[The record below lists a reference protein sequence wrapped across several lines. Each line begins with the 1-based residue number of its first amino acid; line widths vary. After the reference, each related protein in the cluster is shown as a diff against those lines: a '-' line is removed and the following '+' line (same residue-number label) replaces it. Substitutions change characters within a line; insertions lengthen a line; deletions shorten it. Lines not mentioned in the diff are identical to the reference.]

1 MDLLTLF
8 GALFGVTAIVAGFS
22 LEGGHFTS
30 LFQTEAFVI
39 VLGGTF
45 GAVMIQNTWARFY
58 DGVKQLRFAFV
69 KARQV
74 DRKSLAVL
82 LEWGDQAKLN
92 GMLVFES
99 LEVSEAGGFNP
110 FAKRGLELLANG
122 VSTAVLEDALQRE
135 LDAYERNHMAAA
147 RIWQQAGGYA
157 PTFGILGAVLGL
169 IQVTGHMLEPAQLGE
184 GIAIAFVATLYGLA
198 LANLVF
204 LPLYGKIRAQVDSEL
219 RFRRLYL
226 DGLLA
231 ISRKESPHTIE
242 TRLAGDIR
250 ERSAELL
257 G

>member
-1 MDLLTLF
+1 MDLLTVF
-8 GALFGVTAIVAGFS
+8 GALFGAAAIVVGFW
-22 LEGGHFTS
+22 LEGGHFTT
-30 LFQTEAFVI
+30 LFQAEALVI
-39 VLGGTF
+39 VLGGTL

-58 DGVKQLRFAFV
+58 DGVKQLRLAFM

-74 DRKSLAVL
+74 DRKSLSIL

-99 LEVSEAGGFNP
+99 IDVSGINS

-169 IQVTGHMLEPAQLGE
+169 IHVTGHILEPAQLGQ
-184 GIAIAFVATLYGLA
+184 GIAAAFTATLYGLA
-198 LANLVF
+198 VANLVF
-204 LPLYGKIRAQVDSEL
+204 LPLYGKIKAQVDSEL

-257 G
+257 A

>member
-8 GALFGVTAIVAGFS
+8 GALFGGTAVVAGFL
-22 LEGGHFTS
+22 LEGGQFTT
-30 LFQTEAFVI
+30 LFQVEAFV
-39 VLGGTF
+39 VVFGGSL
-45 GAVMIQNTWARFY
+45 GAVMIQNTWARFH
-58 DGVKQLRFAFV
+58 DGIKQLRLAFV
-69 KARQV
+69 KGRQV
-74 DRKSLAVL
+74 DRESLAVL

-92 GMLVFES
+92 GMLAFES
-99 LEVSEAGGFNP
+99 IEVGSINA
-110 FAKRGLELLANG
+110 FARRGLELLANG
-122 VSTAVLEDALQRE
+122 VTTSVLEDALQRE

-169 IQVTGHMLEPAQLGE
+169 IQVTGHMLDPEQLGA
-184 GIAIAFVATLYGLA
+184 GIAVAFVATLYGLA

-219 RFRRLYL
+219 RYRRLYL

-242 TRLAGDIR
+242 TRLAGDVR

>member
-8 GALFGVTAIVAGFS
+8 GALFGVASIVLGFS
-22 LEGGHFTS
+22 LEGGQFAT
-30 LFQTEAFVI
+30 LFQLEAFVI
-39 VLGGTF
+39 VLGGTL
-45 GAVMIQNTWARFY
+45 GAVMIQNTWAKFY
-58 DGVKQLRFAFV
+58 DGAKHLRLAFV

-74 DRKSLAVL
+74 DRESLSVL

-92 GMLVFES
+92 GMLAFES
-99 LEVSEAGGFNP
+99 IEVSGINP

-135 LDAYERNHMAAA
+135 MDAYERNHMAAA

-169 IQVTGHMLEPAQLGE
+169 IQVTGHILDPSQLGQ
-184 GIAIAFVATLYGLA
+184 GIAVAFVSTLYGLA

-219 RFRRLYL
+219 RFRKLYL

-242 TRLAGDIR
+242 TRLAGDVR
-250 ERSAELL
+250 ERSAEMLA
-257 G
+257 

>member
-1 MDLLTLF
+1 MDLLTVFGVLF
-8 GALFGVTAIVAGFS
+8 GGTAVVAGFL
-22 LEGGHFTS
+22 LEGGQFTT
-30 LFQTEAFVI
+30 LFQAEAFV
-39 VLGGTF
+39 VVFGGTL

-58 DGVKQLRFAFV
+58 DGLKQLPLAFV

-74 DRKSLAVL
+74 DRESLAIL
-82 LEWGDQAKLN
+82 LEWGDHAKLN
-92 GMLVFES
+92 GMLAFES
-99 LEVSEAGGFNP
+99 IEVGGINQ
-110 FAKRGLELLANG
+110 FARRGLELLANG
-122 VSTAVLEDALQRE
+122 VSTPVLEDALQRE

-169 IQVTGHMLEPAQLGE
+169 IQVTSHMLEPAELGA
-184 GIAIAFVATLYGLA
+184 GIAVAFVATLYGLA

-242 TRLAGDIR
+242 TRLVGDVR
-250 ERSAELL
+250 GRSAELL

>member
-1 MDLLTLF
+1 MDLLTP
-8 GALFGVTAIVAGFS
+8 FGVVLGVSAIVAGFT
-22 LEGGHFTS
+22 LEGGHFAS
-30 LFQTEAFVI
+30 LVQLQALII
-39 VLGGTF
+39 VLGGTLA
-45 GAVMIQNTWARFY
+45 AVMIQNTWARFY
-58 DGVKQLRFAFV
+58 DGVKQLRLAFV
-69 KARQV
+69 KVRPV
-74 DRKSLAVL
+74 DQQSLSVL

-92 GMLVFES
+92 GIMAFES
-99 LEVSEAGGFNP
+99 IDTAGISP

-122 VSTAVLEDALQRE
+122 VSTAVLDDALQRE
-135 LDAYERNHMAAA
+135 LDAYERNHVAAA

-169 IQVTGHMLEPAQLGE
+169 IQVTGHMLEPAQLGQ
-184 GIAIAFVATLYGLA
+184 GIAVAFVATLYGLA

-219 RFRRLYL
+219 RFRCLYR

-231 ISRKESPHTIE
+231 ISRKESPHTIG
-242 TRLAGDIR
+242 TRLAGDVR

>member
-8 GALFGVTAIVAGFS
+8 GALFGVASIVLGFS
-22 LEGGHFTS
+22 LEGGQFAT
-30 LFQTEAFVI
+30 LFQLEAFVI
-39 VLGGTF
+39 VLGGTL
-45 GAVMIQNTWARFY
+45 GAVMIQNTWAKFY
-58 DGVKQLRFAFV
+58 DGAKHLRLAFV

-74 DRKSLAVL
+74 DRESLSVL

-92 GMLVFES
+92 GMLAFES
-99 LEVSEAGGFNP
+99 IEVSGINP

-135 LDAYERNHMAAA
+135 MDAYERNHMAAA

-169 IQVTGHMLEPAQLGE
+169 IQVTGHILEPSQLGQ
-184 GIAIAFVATLYGLA
+184 GIAVAFVSTLYGLA

-219 RFRRLYL
+219 RFRKLYL

-242 TRLAGDIR
+242 TRLAGDVR
-250 ERSAELL
+250 ERSAEMLA
-257 G
+257 